1 MCPAAHREASC
12 VPCQFSG
19 HCDCCASCGSFSG
32 CQCFATLGLFQVF
45 FFRYC
50 SSGRSPTWR
59 TMGNLKK
66 LGEPYTIGDNML
78 FFNRGKCKRA
88 LIKFQ
93 FSVDDAIEQFF
104 GAITYGQNGWQTV
117 PSMADTLSS
126 KI

>member
-1 MCPAAHREASC
+1 
-12 VPCQFSG
+12 
-19 HCDCCASCGSFSG
+19 
-32 CQCFATLGLFQVF
+32 
-45 FFRYC
+45 
-50 SSGRSPTWR
+50 
-59 TMGNLKK
+59 MGNLKK

-78 FFNRGKCKRA
+78 FFNVGKCKRA

-93 FSVDDAIEQFF
+93 FSVYDDIEQFF